1 MSTFPT
7 PAERLRS
14 LLAAAGS
21 LTLHVPGRR
30 CDLVGAHRV
39 EGGRILLD
47 VPPDAFAAYDSAAAL
62 AADDSAAAL
71 AADDSA
77 AALQVDDSAAVLEL
91 TDVAPTSVRSRVR
104 ARATFGGWLGV
115 HPAGGLALDL
125 AEATLQDPA
134 YGRDAEITVDP
145 DEFAAAEPD
154 PLAHVEADLLCHL
167 SDAHPDAVDRLAR
180 LVPPHHL
187 HGVKRVVPVRL
198 DRYGVVLRLE
208 FAGRARDVRLPFPTP
223 LNRPEEAGDRMR
235 ELYALARCCPG
246 GH

>member
-1 MSTFPT
+1 MSTLPT

-47 VPPDAFAAYDSAAAL
+47 VPRNAL
-62 AADDSAAAL
+62 DT
-71 AADDSA
+71 
-77 AALQVDDSAAVLEL
+77 DDSAAVLEL

-115 HPAGGLALDL
+115 HPAGGLVLDL

-134 YGRDAEITVDP
+134 YGRDAETTVDP

-180 LVPPHHL
+180 LVRPHHL

-235 ELYALARCCPG
+235 ELYAQARCCPG

>member
-1 MSTFPT
+1 MSKLPT

-14 LLAAAGS
+14 LLATAGS

-39 EGGRILLD
+39 EAGRILLD
-47 VPPDAFAAYDSAAAL
+47 MPIQGVPLEDPDT
-62 AADDSAAAL
+62 
-71 AADDSA
+71 
-77 AALQVDDSAAVLEL
+77 AAVLEL

-115 HPAGGLALDL
+115 HPEGGLALDL

-134 YGRDAEITVDP
+134 YGRDAEISVDP
-145 DEFAAAEPD
+145 DDFAAAAPD

-167 SDAHPDAVDRLAR
+167 TDAHPDAVDRLAR

-187 HGVKRVVPVRL
+187 HGVKRIVPVRI

-208 FAGRARDVRLPFPTP
+208 FAGRARDVRLPFLSP
-223 LNRPEEAGDRMR
+223 LDKPEEAGERMQ
-235 ELYALARCCPG
+235 ELYAQARCCRG

>member
-1 MSTFPT
+1 MSTLPT

-47 VPPDAFAAYDSAAAL
+47 VPLDAISGD
-62 AADDSAAAL
+62 
-71 AADDSA
+71 
-77 AALQVDDSAAVLEL
+77 DDSAAVLEL

-145 DEFAAAEPD
+145 DAFAAAEPD
-154 PLAHVEADLLCHL
+154 PLAHVEADMLCHL

-187 HGVKRVVPVRL
+187 HGVKRIVPVRL

-208 FAGRARDVRLPFPTP
+208 FAERARDVRLPFPTP
-223 LNRPEEAGDRMR
+223 LNRPEEAGDRMQ
-235 ELYALARCCPG
+235 ELYAQARCCRG

>member
-1 MSTFPT
+1 MSKLPT

-39 EGGRILLD
+39 KGGRILLD
-47 VPPDAFAAYDSAAAL
+47 VPPDAVPMEEPDT
-62 AADDSAAAL
+62 
-71 AADDSA
+71 
-77 AALQVDDSAAVLEL
+77 AAVLEL
-91 TDVAPTSVRSRVR
+91 TDVAPTPVRSRVR
-104 ARATFGGWLGV
+104 ARATFGGWLGA
-115 HPAGGLALDL
+115 HPEGGLALDL

-134 YGRDAEITVDP
+134 YGRECEVTVDP
-145 DEFAAAEPD
+145 DDFASAEPD
-154 PLAHVEADLLCHL
+154 PLAQVEADLLCHL
-167 SDAHPDAVDRLAR
+167 SDSHPDAVDRLAR

-187 HGVKRVVPVRL
+187 HGVKRIVPVRI

-208 FAGRARDVRLPFPTP
+208 FHGRARDVRLPFRTP
-223 LNRPEEAGDRMR
+223 LDRPEEAGERMR
-235 ELYALARCCPG
+235 ELYAQARCCRG

>member
-1 MSTFPT
+1 MSTLPT

-47 VPPDAFAAYDSAAAL
+47 VPLDAINGA
-62 AADDSAAAL
+62 
-71 AADDSA
+71 
-77 AALQVDDSAAVLEL
+77 DDSAAVLEL

-145 DEFAAAEPD
+145 DAFAAAEPD

-167 SDAHPDAVDRLAR
+167 SDAHPDAVDRLTR

-223 LNRPEEAGDRMR
+223 LNRPEEAGDRMQ
-235 ELYALARCCPG
+235 ELYAQARCCRG